1 MQITF
6 DPDKPS
12 EVALVRR
19 FADLLG
25 SVTAAPAL
33 DALQEQPAPVVR
45 PEDVFRP
52 DGWQPPADEGPSLVV
67 VGAGGGAPA
76 PRYWYHPESDSFFMT
91 EDGSHPEGLDGAHC
105 NEVSR
110 EDYEQGVADKANPDL
125 NGAGAQ
131 TGDDHLDSAGL
142 PWDARIH
149 ASTRTKLKADGRWK
163 QKRGV
168 DAALV
173 ASVEAEL
180 RAVMAIPPGGVQTVA
195 AAVPPPPPAAAV
207 PPPPP
212 PAAPVPPVPPPP
224 AGAAPASAQAGTAPA
239 ASGTAGTA
247 SPSDDPK
254 TFPAFM
260 QWLGPR
266 LTSKAL
272 THEKVL
278 EAVKAEGL
286 PSTEKLMARPDLI
299 PLVLAR
305 LKA

>member
-33 DALQEQPAPVVR
+33 DGLQEQPAPVVR
-45 PEDVFRP
+45 PEDVFKP
-52 DGWQPPADEGPSLVV
+52 DPAVAAAFAPDPSASTMPALGGDDEDRVVCSRFWQHAETGEVFSCEASVPAYF
-67 VGAGGGAPA
+67 A
-76 PRYWYHPESDSFFMT
+76 
-91 EDGSHPEGLDGAHC
+91 EDGAACDPISEAEFHAALD
-105 NEVSR
+105 S
-110 EDYEQGVADKANPDL
+110 QKA
-125 NGAGAQ
+125 AAQ
-131 TGDDHLDSAGL
+131 TGDDHFDSAGL

-168 DAALV
+168 DAAVV

-180 RAVMAIPPGGVQTVA
+180 RAVMAIPLGGVQTAA
-195 AAVPPPPPAAAV
+195 AAVPPPPPAVAAV
-207 PPPPP
+207 
-212 PAAPVPPVPPPP
+212 PVPPVPPPS
-224 AGAAPASAQAGTAPA
+224 AGAVPASAPVTTAPTT
-239 ASGTAGTA
+239 SGTAGTA